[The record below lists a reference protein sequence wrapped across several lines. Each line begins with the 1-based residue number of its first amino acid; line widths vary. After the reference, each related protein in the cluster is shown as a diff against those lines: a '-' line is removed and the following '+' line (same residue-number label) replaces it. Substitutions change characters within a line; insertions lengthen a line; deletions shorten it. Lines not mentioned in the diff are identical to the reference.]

1 MFLGQV
7 DTTHFS
13 TMKNHFE
20 IGMEAGNRADIET
33 SVDNELKIS
42 SLSLGE
48 DLKQRLVLKSCGY
61 VMCSVWW
68 KQNTDRD
75 MK

>member
-1 MFLGQV
+1 
-7 DTTHFS
+7 
-13 TMKNHFE
+13 
-20 IGMEAGNRADIET
+20 MEAGNRADIET
-33 SVDNELKIS
+33 YVDNELKIS

-68 KQNTDRD
+68 KQNTERD